1 MPETAAVPRP
11 RAPKPTEQETRLRL
25 VEPKSGDP
33 AATRRSEADRRPAA
47 RAEEVDDLW
56 DNVPV

>member
-11 RAPKPTEQETRLRL
+11 RAPQKSDQGAHLRL
-25 VEPKSGDP
+25 VEPRREEP
-33 AATRRSEADRRPAA
+33 TFVYRSEAERRPAA